1 MGGMFDFT
9 GRRVLVTGASRGL
22 GLEIARAFADA
33 GATVMLNG
41 RDRAAL
47 DAACRSISSENV
59 HALPGDLAVP

>member
-33 GATVMLNG
+33 GATVMTS
-41 RDRAAL
+41 A
-47 DAACRSISSENV
+47 SPS
-59 HALPGDLAVP
+59 AVSVASTT